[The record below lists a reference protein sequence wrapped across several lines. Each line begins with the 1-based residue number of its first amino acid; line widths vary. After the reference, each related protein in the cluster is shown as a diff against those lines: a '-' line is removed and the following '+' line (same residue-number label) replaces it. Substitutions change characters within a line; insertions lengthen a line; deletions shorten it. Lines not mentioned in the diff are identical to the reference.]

1 MKYLAIDGSLLLVG
15 RNPDITTTAPDPVFN
30 DYGLGNGNFH
40 GFPLLGF
47 GSRSASC
54 F

>member
-1 MKYLAIDGSLLLVG
+1 MENLSIDGSLLLAG
-15 RNPDITTTAPDPVFN
+15 GDPDATTIAPDPVFHY
-30 DYGLGNGNFH
+30 YGLGHGNFH